1 MRCIQFKR
9 HEDVVVKHSRQPKI
23 ANPLEVLQLCRTQMA
38 STLHH
43 HSILAVVITFAL
55 HVIEYVRKKLKPI
68 TASVL
73 YHRHH
78 ALICLWLKRT
88 VSKKMSQTLFQAM
101 PSWSGRW
108 YPLRGIALQASN
120 VTCQKRV
127 EGILRGL
134 KQRIVP
140 FGTSTCVPFAKRRV
154 GTYADDL
161 VGLGGM
167 SRMTGVLYDDKDK
180 NTTAAFTTYKD

>member
-1 MRCIQFKR
+1 M
-9 HEDVVVKHSRQPKI
+9 
-23 ANPLEVLQLCRTQMA
+23 
-38 STLHH
+38 
-43 HSILAVVITFAL
+43 
-55 HVIEYVRKKLKPI
+55 
-68 TASVL
+68 
-73 YHRHH
+73 
-78 ALICLWLKRT
+78 
-88 VSKKMSQTLFQAM
+88 
-101 PSWSGRW
+101 
-108 YPLRGIALQASN
+108 
-120 VTCQKRV
+120 

-154 GTYADDL
+154 GTYANDL

>member
-1 MRCIQFKR
+1 MRSTTFRTNDFLGRQNYSHAVLLQCIQFKR
-9 HEDVVVKHSRQPKI
+9 HEDVVVKHSRQPNI

-78 ALICLWLKRT
+78 ALICL
-88 VSKKMSQTLFQAM
+88 
-101 PSWSGRW
+101 
-108 YPLRGIALQASN
+108 
-120 VTCQKRV
+120 
-127 EGILRGL
+127 
-134 KQRIVP
+134 
-140 FGTSTCVPFAKRRV
+140 
-154 GTYADDL
+154 
-161 VGLGGM
+161 
-167 SRMTGVLYDDKDK
+167 
-180 NTTAAFTTYKD
+180 